1 MSCFASLIRHD
12 NDGANGRHHQT
23 TRGGRDMTDYLLLYR
38 HGEPAWKDRS
48 PEEIKVIMAQWNE
61 WFRELEA
68 GGHLRNPGAP
78 LTPGGAVLRRNGDGF
93 ATDATLS
100 EVKEL
105 VGGYSVIQAS
115 SLDEATRLAEGSP
128 FLRNNPKGD
137 IEVRQ
142 VLVMD
147 G

>member
-1 MSCFASLIRHD
+1 
-12 NDGANGRHHQT
+12 
-23 TRGGRDMTDYLLLYR
+23 MTDYLLLYR
-38 HGEPAWKDRS
+38 NGDSSWRERS
-48 PEEIKVIMAQWNE
+48 PEELQQVMAQWND
-61 WFRELEA
+61 WFKDLEA

-78 LTPGGAVLRRNGDGF
+78 LAPGGAVLRRSGEGF

-105 VGGYSVIQAS
+105 VGGYSVIQAAT
-115 SLDEATRLAEGSP
+115 LDEATRLAQGSP
-128 FLRNNPKGD
+128 FLRNNPNGD
-137 IEVRQ
+137 IVVRP

>member
-1 MSCFASLIRHD
+1 
-12 NDGANGRHHQT
+12 
-23 TRGGRDMTDYLLLYR
+23 MTDYLLLYR
-38 HGEPAWKDRS
+38 NGEPAWKDRR
-48 PEEIKVIMAQWNE
+48 PEEIQEIMAQWNE

-68 GGHLRNPGAP
+68 SGHLRNPGAALAP
-78 LTPGGAVLRRNGDGF
+78 DGAVLRKNGEGF

-115 SLDEATRLAEGSP
+115 SLAEATRLAQGSP

-137 IEVRQ
+137 IVVRP